1 MLTFADVFEALT
13 GIRVPEASLIISE
26 ACIDSR
32 QALSGGLF
40 FALPGERVD
49 GHNFV
54 EDAFRLGASGAVIQR
69 DVALDYPVIDFR
81 TANSA
86 ESLAL
91 PQPPFLLRVEDSLK
105 ALQSIARFWRRKHHL
120 RVIGITGSVGKST
133 TKELVAEVLSQRY
146 PTLKNQGNFN
156 NEIGLP
162 LTLLQ
167 LGEVHQRAVLEMGFY
182 TAGEIT
188 FLCDLA
194 LPSVGIVTN
203 IGTVHA
209 ERVGSQ
215 EAIARGK
222 AELVQALPAGP
233 EGIAILNQDDA
244 WVRRMA
250 GQTQARVF
258 YYGTK
263 PGADLW
269 ADQIESLG
277 LKGIRCRLHY
287 GEETITLQTPLIGQH
302 SVYTLLRAAAAGL
315 VEGLTWDEIKAGV
328 QQSHTQLRLVA
339 VYTPSGAL
347 LLDDTYNA
355 SPESTLAA
363 LNLLGELE
371 GHRMA
376 VLGDMLELGPY
387 EQAGHEAVGRRA
399 AEVCERLLAVG
410 ELGQQIAAAAI
421 AAGMSEEAV
430 DWVASVSEASAYL
443 QKRLVKGD
451 VVLIK
456 GSHGLGMNRIITALK
471 SAPSPQ
477 GGGPA

>member
-32 QALSGGLF
+32 QTLPGGLF

-49 GHNFV
+49 GHAFV
-54 EDAFRLGASGAVIQR
+54 EDAFRLGALAAVVQR
-69 DVALDYPVIDFR
+69 DVALDYPLIDFR
-81 TANSA
+81 EANSL

-105 ALQSIARFWRRKHHL
+105 ALQTIARFWRRKHNL

-167 LGEVHQRAVLEMGFY
+167 LGADHKRAVLEMGFY

-287 GEETITLQTPLIGQH
+287 GEETITLQTALIGQH

-339 VYTPSGAL
+339 VYTASGAL

-399 AEVCERLLAVG
+399 AEVCDRLLAVG

-430 DWVASVSEASAYL
+430 DWVASVPEATVYL

-456 GSHGLGMNRIITALK
+456 GSHGLGMNRIVTALE
-471 SAPSPQ
+471 STPSSK
-477 GGGPA
+477 GEELS